1 MPRSNRSLPLRLG
14 ATLLAAVLVAVIA
27 VAVISDGGEKE
38 PTVAE
43 AGETLKAHVLK
54 LFDELRARN
63 IQVIDPGGRD
73 IPCEDGKAKR
83 TFAAT
88 GLDISPERMPDILNN
103 IMIGAMGR
111 VADYNITDT
120 SGAAVRME
128 NEPAKTVILLNST
141 KNGQYSAQGE
151 TQCLSRS

>member
-1 MPRSNRSLPLRLG
+1 MPRSTRSLALRIG
-14 ATLLAAVLVAVIA
+14 ATILAAVLVAVIA
-27 VAVISDGGEKE
+27 VTVIGNEKE

-63 IQVIDPGGRD
+63 IQVTDPGGKD
-73 IPCEDGKAKR
+73 ISCEDGKAKR

-88 GLDISPERMPDILNN
+88 GLDISPQRMPDILNN

-111 VADYNITDT
+111 VADYQVAN
-120 SGAAVRME
+120 SQGSAVRMV
-128 NEPAKTVILLNST
+128 NEPARTVILLNST
-141 KNGQYSAQGE
+141 KNGQYSVQGE

>member
-14 ATLLAAVLVAVIA
+14 ATILAAILVAVIA
-27 VAVISDGGEKE
+27 VAAIGNEKE

-43 AGETLKAHVLK
+43 AGETLKAHILK

-63 IQVIDPGGRD
+63 IQVTDPGGKD

-111 VADYNITDT
+111 VADYHIADS
-120 SGAAVRME
+120 SGGTVRME
-128 NEPAKTVILLNST
+128 NEPTKTIIMLNST
-141 KNGQYSAQGE
+141 RNGHYSAQGE